1 MFKELGALI
10 AAAGEVAAKSLRI
23 SANAVKEALSDKD
36 GEGDH
41 LMGCLVDN
49 SDRFRELDSVKK
61 IEIVKKIDLG
71 ETIYLKEYKSKDGS
85 IIVNANEVDEDK

>member
-10 AAAGEVAAKSLRI
+10 AAAGEIAAKSLRI

-36 GEGDH
+36 GEGDY

-61 IEIVKKIDLG
+61 IDIVKK
-71 ETIYLKEYKSKDGS
+71 
-85 IIVNANEVDEDK
+85 

>member
-41 LMGCLVDN
+41 LMGYLVDN

-61 IEIVKKIDLG
+61 IDLG
-71 ETIYLKEYKSKDGS
+71 ETIDLKEYKSKDGS